1 MEKYLAFDMGGSS
14 IKYGLLTRDGKIL
27 ENSSFKTPE
36 TLEELYGKI
45 IELKKVYEKEDIKGI
60 ALSCP
65 GAVDSEVGVIGGVSA
80 IPYIHGP
87 NIKEELE
94 SLSGLKVELENDA
107 NCAALAE
114 VWLGEAKDNS
124 DVVFIVIGTGV
135 GGAIVK
141 DKKIHKG
148 KHLHAGEFG
157 IMYFE
162 SEPGVPGTWG
172 TVSMGQLVLRLS
184 KKLGREVN
192 GIEIFRFAEEE
203 KNEVVLEELDRWY
216 SNLAKGIFS
225 IQYVYDPEKI
235 VIGGGVSA
243 KPEIL
248 VEIRKKIAE
257 IMSHIDVAKI
267 CPDIQVCKFSNNA
280 NLIGALYNFLQH
292 QER

>member
-1 MEKYLAFDMGGSS
+1 MKKYLVFDMGGSS
-14 IKYGLLTRDGKIL
+14 IKYGLLTKDGDIL

-36 TLEELYGKI
+36 TLEELYQKI
-45 IELKKVYEKEDIKGI
+45 LGIKNQYEKECISGV

-65 GAVDSEVGVIGGVSA
+65 GAVDSEGGTIGGASA
-80 IPYIHGP
+80 VPYIHGP
-87 NIKEELE
+87 NIKNDLKNLLGLE
-94 SLSGLKVELENDA
+94 VELENDA

-114 VWLGEAKDNS
+114 VWLGEAKENN

-172 TVSMGQLVLRLS
+172 TVSMGQLVIRLS
-184 KKLGREVN
+184 KKLGREVD
-192 GIEIFRFAEEE
+192 GIEIFRLAEEE
-203 KNEVVLEELDRWY
+203 KNDIVLEELDRWY

-235 VIGGGVSA
+235 VIGGGISA
-243 KPEIL
+243 KHEIL

-257 IMSHIDVAKI
+257 IMSYIDVAKI

-280 NLIGALYNFLQH
+280 NLIGALYNYLQH
-292 QER
+292 QEM